1 MIMPTS
7 LTSSQETLLQR
18 LVDAGRFQNAS
29 EALETALRLL
39 EKREQ
44 HYQQWLQ
51 DAQHKIAIGIDQL
64 DRGEGLDGDDVIER
78 LQAKITQARSQD

>member
-1 MIMPTS
+1 MPTS

-29 EALETALRLL
+29 EALETALCLL

-78 LQAKITQARSQD
+78 LQAKITQARSQDQ

>member
-1 MIMPTS
+1 MPTS
-7 LTSSQETLLQR
+7 LTSSQQALLQR
-18 LVDAGRFQNAS
+18 LVDAGRFQDTS
-29 EALETALRLL
+29 EALETALDLL

-64 DRGEGLDGDDVIER
+64 DRGEGLDGNAVIER
-78 LQAKITQARSQD
+78 LQAKIRQARRLD